1 MAEARSDRRV
11 RPDGRKP
18 LLVYLDPKLILE
30 LKREAL
36 EKDTH
41 AYLLIEERLR
51 ATAPIKD

>member
-1 MAEARSDRRV
+1 MAETKSDRRM

-18 LLVYLDPKLILE
+18 LLVYLDPKLILA

-51 ATAPIKD
+51 AAAPTKD